1 MLQIG
6 QNICSSP
13 YCFQLDCVWTA
24 DNHEAVI
31 QKKKKAYRENRI
43 VTRNLNIYRG
53 YQKRSITK
61 FAVRQIAVCLSSFFK
76 VGLQNTWRHHKE
88 ILQMVILIKDTPGA
102 FCYSFYLED
111 NQIKTQLINAP

>member
-43 VTRNLNIYRG
+43 VTKNINIYRG
-53 YQKRSITK
+53 YQKRAITK
-61 FAVRQIAVCLSSFFK
+61 LAVRQIAVLFLRWASK
-76 VGLQNTWRHHKE
+76 
-88 ILQMVILIKDTPGA
+88 MPGDITRK
-102 FCYSFYLED
+102 FYKWLF
-111 NQIKTQLINAP
+111 